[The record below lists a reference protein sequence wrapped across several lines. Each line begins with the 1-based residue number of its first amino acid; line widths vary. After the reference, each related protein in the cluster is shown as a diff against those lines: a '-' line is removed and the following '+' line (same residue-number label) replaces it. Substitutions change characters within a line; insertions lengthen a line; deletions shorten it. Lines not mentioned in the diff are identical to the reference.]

1 MDYSARHYRN
11 GGVNNEMSVF
21 LMLFYALLRMTE
33 GINMQRFFSIIFSM
47 LFSLP
52 IYAEDNSPWGT
63 GNVNN
68 IQYRPQRVLYDVSA
82 NSLAEFEH
90 VLNRASYLSKVY
102 NADPFAASIVI
113 VLHGNE
119 IPFFATENYP
129 KYKDLMNR
137 AKSLTF
143 DEVIKFRM
151 CRIAAEGH
159 GFKPKDIHA
168 FVEMVPMADAEIIR
182 LQQEDHFAYMR

>member
-1 MDYSARHYRN
+1 MRRI
-11 GGVNNEMSVF
+11 V
-21 LMLFYALLRMTE
+21 
-33 GINMQRFFSIIFSM
+33 SIIFFA
-47 LFSLP
+47 LFSLSA
-52 IYAEDNSPWGT
+52 YAADNAPWGT

-68 IQYRPQRVLYDVSA
+68 IQYKPQRVLYDVSA
-82 NSLAEFEH
+82 NSLSEFEH

-102 NADPFAASIVI
+102 NADPFAASVVI
-113 VLHGNE
+113 VLHGSE

-129 KYKDLMNR
+129 KYKELMKR

-159 GFKPKDIHA
+159 GYKPKDIHA

-182 LQQEDHFAYMR
+182 LQQEENYAYMR